1 MNGWYLNSVPF
12 TTAARKMEE
21 ETKHKKQGTD
31 TKEKFKYYSKSR
43 FQIMN

>member
-1 MNGWYLNSVPF
+1 MSGLYPKSVPF

-21 ETKHKKQGTD
+21 EIKHKKQGTD
-31 TKEKFKYYSKSR
+31 TKEKFNYYSKSG